1 MGMDYRWEA
10 IDALEVEEKYAEALT
25 LMVIEWEK
33 HPEDLKVVIRL
44 GFLCWYLIVE
54 AGVLGGDGLDAHGI
68 IECEKLFSE
77 LVHFGQAT
85 FPDDREFLWTFGYM
99 ISLFPEF
106 FDLSALIA
114 SGNYGEDP
122 HEAGNKM
129 IEKAHILHP
138 EDEII
143 QLIYLYNSPGL
154 MKSQEYKELCEEVAV
169 QLPFKFQGKGEMQQ
183 YFKVVL
189 NRTNFDSD

>member
-54 AGVLGGDGLDAHGI
+54 AGVLGDDGLDAHGI

-77 LVHFGQAT
+77 LAHFGQVT

-99 ISLFPEF
+99 ISLFPDF

-114 SGNYGEDP
+114 AGNYGEDQY
-122 HEAGNKM
+122 ELGEKM
-129 IEKAHILHP
+129 IERSYTLQP
-138 EDEII
+138 EDKII
-143 QLIYLYNSPGL
+143 QLIYLYNGPALS
-154 MKSQEYKELCEEVAV
+154 KSQEYKELCEEVAL
-169 QLPFKFQGKGEMQQ
+169 QLPVKFQGKGEMQQ
-183 YFKVVL
+183 YFREVL
-189 NRTNFDSD
+189 NRTNFDYD